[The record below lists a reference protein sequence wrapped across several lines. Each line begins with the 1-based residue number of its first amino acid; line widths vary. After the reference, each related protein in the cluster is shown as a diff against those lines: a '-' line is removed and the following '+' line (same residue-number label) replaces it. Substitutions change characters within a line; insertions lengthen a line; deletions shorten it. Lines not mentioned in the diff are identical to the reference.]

1 MFTKK
6 MIAVAAA
13 LVVAQS
19 AFADD
24 KLIDSVSLDVGAGE
38 HVQMVRFN
46 AAKDWDT
53 KWFQSNGTHLSGY
66 WEASTGIWRENR
78 YMNQVGQERKLW
90 DIGFTPVFRFQ
101 NDNKKGMYYE
111 GGIGVH
117 MLSKLYNNSDNRL
130 GTHFQFGDHIA
141 TGYVFDNNW
150 EVALK
155 LQHFSNGGYKKPNSG
170 VNFVEL
176 KAAYHF

>member
-6 MIAVAAA
+6 MIAAAAA
-13 LVVAQS
+13 LLATQA
-19 AFADD
+19 AFASD
-24 KLIDSVSLDVGAGE
+24 KLVDSVSVDVGTGE
-38 HVQMVRFN
+38 FVQMVRLN

-53 KWFQSNGTHLSGY
+53 RWFQSNGTHLSGY
-66 WEASTGIWRENR
+66 WEASTGVWQENR
-78 YMNQVGQERKLW
+78 YMNQPGEERHLW

-101 NDNKKGMYYE
+101 NDNKKGLYYE

-117 MLSKLYNNSDNRL
+117 MLSKLYNNDDNRL
-130 GTHFQFGDHIA
+130 STHFQFGDHIGM
-141 TGYVFDNNW
+141 GYVFDNNW
-150 EVALK
+150 EVAAK

-170 VNFVEL
+170 VNFFEL

>member
-6 MIAVAAA
+6 MIAAAAA
-13 LVVAQS
+13 LLATQV

-24 KLIDSVSLDVGAGE
+24 KLIDSVSVDVGAGE
-38 HVQMVRFN
+38 NVQMIRLN
-46 AAKDWDT
+46 ATKDWDAR
-53 KWFQSNGTHLSGY
+53 WFQSNGTHLSGY
-66 WEASTGIWRENR
+66 WEASTGVWRENR
-78 YMNQVGQERKLW
+78 YMNREGDEHKLW
-90 DIGFTPVFRFQ
+90 DIGFTPVFRFE
-101 NDNKKGMYYE
+101 NDNKKGIYYE

-130 GTHFQFGDHIA
+130 STHFQFGDHIA
-141 TGYVFDNNW
+141 MGYVFDNKW
-150 EVALK
+150 EAAVK

>member
-24 KLIDSVSLDVGAGE
+24 KLVDSVSVDVGAGE
-38 HVQMVRFN
+38 NVQMIRFN
-46 AAKDWDT
+46 AAKDWDV
-53 KWFQSNGTHLSGY
+53 KWFQSNGTNLSGY
-66 WEASTGIWRENR
+66 WEASAGYWKEKQYRNIPGNKENLFD
-78 YMNQVGQERKLW
+78 V
-90 DIGFTPVFRFQ
+90 GFTPVFRFQ

-111 GGIGVH
+111 AGIGVH
-117 MLSKLYNNSDNRL
+117 LFSELYNNDDNRL
-130 GTHFQFGDHIA
+130 STAFQFGDHIGM
-141 TGYVFDNNW
+141 GYVLQNNW
-150 EVALK
+150 EIGLK
-155 LQHFSNGGYKKPNSG
+155 LQHFSNGGIKKPNSG

>member
-6 MIAVAAA
+6 MIAAAAA
-13 LVVAQS
+13 LLATQVV
-19 AFADD
+19 FADD
-24 KLIDSVSLDVGAGE
+24 KLVDSVSVDVATGAK
-38 HVQMVRFN
+38 VQMVRFS

-53 KWFQSNGTHLSGY
+53 RWFQSNGTHLSGY
-66 WEASTGIWRENR
+66 WEASTGIWRENQ
-78 YMNQVGQERKLW
+78 YMNQPGQERKLW

-101 NDNKKGMYYE
+101 NDNKKGLYYE

-117 MLSKLYNNSDNRL
+117 MLSKLYNNDDNRL
-130 GTHFQFGDHIA
+130 STHFQFGDHIGM
-141 TGYVFDNNW
+141 GYVFDNNW
-150 EVALK
+150 EVAAK

-170 VNFVEL
+170 VNFFEL